1 MREFDLVVVG
11 AGLAGLTAGMYGAR
25 YGLSTAIVDQMGS
38 GGQILNAERIENFPG
53 FPDGI
58 AGYDLG
64 PLVQEQAE
72 NAGAEF
78 ILDSA
83 QSLEAE
89 GDDRIVTGAEET
101 LRAKAVIVAAGST
114 LRRLGIP
121 GEERFTGKGVSQCA
135 TCDGPFFQ
143 GEPVC
148 VIGGGDSAVD
158 EALVLTQYASE
169 VTLYHRGET
178 LGAQQA
184 LLDRVVSTPNLS
196 IVAGAT
202 VEEILGGDDA
212 VAGVRLTGGA
222 EQALRGV
229 FVYVGLEPN
238 TSFLR
243 GVVDLDPAGHVV
255 TDILMRTS
263 MPGVFAAGDIRQHS
277 VAQLVTAAGDGATA
291 AIAAYRYIRGRE

>member
-1 MREFDLVVVG
+1 MRDFDLVVIG

-53 FPDGI
+53 FPEGV

-78 ILDSA
+78 ILDTTESLSA
-83 QSLEAE
+83 D
-89 GDDRIVTGAEET
+89 GDDRIVTCAEET

-158 EALVLTQYASE
+158 EALVLTQYAAE
-169 VTLYHRGET
+169 VTLFHRGET

-184 LLDRVVSTPNLS
+184 LLDRVGAAPNLR
-196 IVAGAT
+196 IAPGTT
-202 VEEILGGDDA
+202 VEEILGDEA
-212 VAGVRLTGGA
+212 VSAVRLSGGA

-243 GVVDLDPAGHVV
+243 GIVDLDPAGHVV
-255 TDILMRTS
+255 TDLLMRTS
-263 MPGVFAAGDIRQHS
+263 LPGVFAAGDIRQHS

-291 AIAAYRYIRGRE
+291 AIAAFRHVRGRE